1 MWQTLPPKIGGY
13 VLRQTHIESATGQQQ
28 VIRLQASVEVRS
40 TSPHGLSISWSAA
53 LEAPEG
59 YIVGFHWKIR
69 ISGFGQSDSQTLFFL
84 EQRLFFPLF

>member
-1 MWQTLPPKIGGY
+1 MHYPRLPVSSVEVCENVDKPTLNPQR
-13 VLRQTHIESATGQQQ
+13 VQQ

-59 YIVGFHWKIR
+59 
-69 ISGFGQSDSQTLFFL
+69 
-84 EQRLFFPLF
+84 